1 MVNQDIFPV
10 DDSGLTPH
18 TNPRT
23 QTIEKITQDGI
34 HYWKVT
40 NYTVQ
45 ELQGVEPNTDTEWYV
60 NFYTE
65 QVNTITKN
73 ITALKADDTY
83 YATLTTEQKTEI
95 DVYQE
100 QISAILNITGF
111 PNNVVF
117 PADLTILT
125 IYQSH
130 IS

>member
-18 TNPRT
+18 INPRI
-23 QTIEKITQDGI
+23 QTIERITQDGI

-45 ELQGVEPNTDTEWYV
+45 ELQGVAPNTDTEWYA
-60 NFYTE
+60 NFYTA
-65 QVNTITKN
+65 QVNNITKN

-117 PADLTILT
+117 PADITILT

-130 IS
+130 IK

>member
-1 MVNQDIFPV
+1 MINYDIFPV
-10 DDSGLTPH
+10 DNSGLTPH
-18 TNPRT
+18 TDPRT

-45 ELQGVEPNTDTEWYV
+45 ELQGVEPNTDTEWYA

-130 IS
+130 IN

>member
-23 QTIEKITQDGI
+23 QTIERITQDGI
-34 HYWKVT
+34 QYWKVT

-60 NFYTE
+60 NFYTA
-65 QVNTITKN
+65 QVNNITKN

-83 YATLTTEQKTEI
+83 YTTLTTEQKNEI
-95 DVYQE
+95 DVYQT

-117 PADLTILT
+117 PPNSTILT

-130 IS
+130 IK